1 MLTIV
6 APSIAALPTLPITAI
21 GSIGI
26 SSPVLRTIA
35 WMRFTGFN
43 GDNYMAI
50 LRENVYSTTNG
61 KKGKAD
67 SKLEVT
73 MMQWYKSIK
82 THNNYY

>member
-6 APSIAALPTLPITAI
+6 DPSIAALPALPIPAS

-26 SSPVLRTIA
+26 SSPVLRSIA

-50 LRENVYSTTNG
+50 LRENVHSTTNG
-61 KKGKAD
+61 KKGTAD
-67 SKLEVT
+67 SKLEAI
-73 MMQWYKSIK
+73 MMQ
-82 THNNYY
+82 